1 MLSLPIQAL
10 ALVAQTG
17 SITQAA
23 QRLGLSQPSVTNY
36 IRQMEDKYGVELF
49 YRQGKALVPSE
60 EARQL
65 LPKIH
70 DLQRQASHIEFMLRD
85 FRSLQR
91 GTLRI
96 SATGPYYLLPSL
108 RAFNQ
113 HHPHISLAFS
123 QQNSEKVLEAV
134 LNYEVEIGSSSLLI
148 ENKRL
153 YRRLLAVDT
162 LQLVAH
168 RSHPLASQ
176 PHIRL
181 SDLKRHTLLLREPG
195 SMTRKAILDTC
206 KALGV
211 ELRHSIEFGSR
222 EAIHW
227 GLLKNI
233 GCSLLPSK
241 ETPDHPSLVI
251 IPISDLSLHLNEY
264 VYILQER
271 RNAPLIQAFLQ
282 HLPAA

>member
-108 RAFNQ
+108 
-113 HHPHISLAFS
+113 
-123 QQNSEKVLEAV
+123 
-134 LNYEVEIGSSSLLI
+134 
-148 ENKRL
+148 
-153 YRRLLAVDT
+153 
-162 LQLVAH
+162 
-168 RSHPLASQ
+168 
-176 PHIRL
+176 
-181 SDLKRHTLLLREPG
+181 
-195 SMTRKAILDTC
+195 
-206 KALGV
+206 
-211 ELRHSIEFGSR
+211 
-222 EAIHW
+222 
-227 GLLKNI
+227 
-233 GCSLLPSK
+233 
-241 ETPDHPSLVI
+241 
-251 IPISDLSLHLNEY
+251 
-264 VYILQER
+264 
-271 RNAPLIQAFLQ
+271 
-282 HLPAA
+282 